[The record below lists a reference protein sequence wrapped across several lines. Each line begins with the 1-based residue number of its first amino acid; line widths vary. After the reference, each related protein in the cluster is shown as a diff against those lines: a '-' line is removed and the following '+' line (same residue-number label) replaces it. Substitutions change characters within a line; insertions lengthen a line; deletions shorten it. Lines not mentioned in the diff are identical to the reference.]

1 MTISKAAG
9 MRILA
14 VALLAT
20 ASGFGLAGCGTIDDA
35 LFGGGTEAA
44 APPPAGAP
52 GAPAAAPEIAP
63 EGAAAPAPAPVAT
76 GTAPMPGAIA
86 SEVTPVTVEPGSD
99 TGTPVSHTIANLRSQ
114 LSALETKLGT
124 DGQRYADLHNTAAQ
138 ATATYQQSTAS
149 ISTRLGVG
157 TTRGNPELIAQWNTA
172 QGALDALTSNI
183 NALSALATEV
193 SNDSSAAHY
202 EQDTIQATF
211 NVSGAVDEDHR
222 QLAML
227 SDETGQTIVVVDRLM
242 SDVSQTIQRQ
252 TAYVANERGNLTT
265 LASAIKAGEYYAPL
279 LTAPSAMA
287 SNAGF
292 VASGS
297 PIVTIRFARSHTTYE
312 RELYSALS
320 QALAAKPSASFNV
333 VGISP
338 TRGSATAVQL
348 AQNSAQRHAQDVMRT
363 MGEMGVPATRMAV
376 SSSTD
381 PAATSSEVRVYV
393 R

>member
-1 MTISKAAG
+1 MTISRAAG
-9 MRILA
+9 TRILA
-14 VALLAT
+14 LAFLAT
-20 ASGFGLAGCGTIDDA
+20 VSGLALAGCGTIDEA
-35 LFGGGTEAA
+35 LFSGSTEAA
-44 APPPAGAP
+44 APPPANAP
-52 GAPAAAPEIAP
+52 GAAAGAP
-63 EGAAAPAPAPVAT
+63 EGAPPGMAAPAPAPVAT
-76 GTAPMPGAIA
+76 EMAPPPGAIG
-86 SEVTPVTVEPGSD
+86 SEITPVAVEPGSD
-99 TGTPVSHTIANLRSQ
+99 TGTSVSHTIANLRSQ
-114 LSALETKLGT
+114 LASLETKLGT

-138 ATATYQQSTAS
+138 ATATYQQSTAG

-172 QGALDALTSNI
+172 QGALDALTGNI

-222 QLAML
+222 QLSVL
-227 SDETGQTIVVVDRLM
+227 SDETGQTIVLVDRLM

-252 TAYVANERGNLTT
+252 TAYVGNERGNLTT

-297 PIVTIRFARSHTTYE
+297 PIVTIRFARNRTNYE

-320 QALAAKPSASFNV
+320 QALAARPSASFNV
-333 VGISP
+333 IGISP

-363 MGEMGVPATRMAV
+363 MGEMGVPATRIAA

-381 PAATSSEVRVYV
+381 PSVTSSEVRVYV